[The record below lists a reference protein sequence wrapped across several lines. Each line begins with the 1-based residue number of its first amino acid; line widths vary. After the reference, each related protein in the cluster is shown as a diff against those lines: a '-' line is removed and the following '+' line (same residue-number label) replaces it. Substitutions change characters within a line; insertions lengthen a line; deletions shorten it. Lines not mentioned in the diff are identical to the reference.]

1 METPVDQGGR
11 IVIPKALRDRLSL
24 VFQDLAP
31 DGQTARLVRRRNK
44 LVAVSDTTVTDE
56 DVFTLIDAGRR

>member
-11 IVIPKALRDRLSL
+11 IVNPKALRDRLSL
-24 VFQDLAP
+24 VFRDLAP